1 VRFNRVPT
9 LIKITGIVCCFCLW
23 LVGILTISSSVPVL
37 AARPPVEPGEERI
50 NLDVT
55 YPTLEATPGESS
67 EFSVAVSYITYL
79 GEGENHVF
87 ELVAT
92 APKDWSAYLV
102 DPQKKAV
109 KISAVTIN
117 PTSLAVLDIRVVVTP
132 PSWYMPEPGEYIVTV
147 EVKGTTQAGEK
158 LENSTELKVI
168 IPATYTLALTPITER
183 YNTSAIAGRDN
194 PFLLKIQNNSSAAID
209 DIAFSS
215 DKPEEWTVEFSP
227 DGVDSLAADSY
238 QEIEVTIRPPVRAI
252 AGDYVITL
260 NAEGEQTS
268 AEGLDI
274 RVTVGAST
282 IWGWIGVGIILL
294 VIAGVVAI
302 FMRFSRR

>member
-1 VRFNRVPT
+1 M
-9 LIKITGIVCCFCLW
+9 KIIGIACCFCLW
-23 LVGILTISSSVPVL
+23 LIGLLAISSSVSVPVL
-37 AARPPVEPGEERI
+37 AARPPVEEGEERI

-55 YPTLEATPGESS
+55 YPTLEVTPGESS
-67 EFSVAVSYITYL
+67 EFSVLVSYVTYL
-79 GEGENHVF
+79 GEGENRVF

-92 APKDWSAYLV
+92 APKDWSAYLI
-102 DPQKKAV
+102 DPQKKDV

-147 EVKGTTQAGEK
+147 EAKGMTQAGEK
-158 LENSTELKVI
+158 LENSTELKII
-168 IPATYTLALTPITER
+168 IPATYTLALTPTTER

-194 PFLLKIQNNSSAAID
+194 TFLLKIQNNSSAAID
-209 DIAFSS
+209 DITFSS

-227 DGVDSLAADSY
+227 DEVESLAADSY
-238 QEIEVTIRPPVRAI
+238 QEIEVTIKPPVRAI
-252 AGDYVITL
+252 AGDYIITMKS
-260 NAEGEQTS
+260 EGEQTS
-268 AEGLDI
+268 TEELNI

-294 VIAGVVAI
+294 VIAGIVAI